1 MQRFILL
8 TCLTAFVMASP
19 ALAQQMEDVVHLKNG
34 GLVRGT
40 IIEQIP
46 SVSLKIKTREGNV
59 FVYTMDEIAKMS
71 KEPVMG
77 MRGHIGVGAK
87 KKNPWISFGLS
98 ALITGGGQFYNGQH
112 SKGVAQL
119 GGVILGIGLMVSGF
133 EDNYTRYAMSEN
145 SAIIYEKHVDPDDDD
160 RKAVFGFLLFF
171 GSYIWSVVDAPISAN
186 SINQQPSYG
195 HLIELGGSRTTL
207 GVDPVV
213 SHKNLGT
220 RLTLHF

>member
-19 ALAQQMEDVVHLKNG
+19 AFAQQMEDVVHLKNG
-34 GLVRGT
+34 GLIRGT

-46 SVSLKIKTREGNV
+46 GESLKIKTRDGNV

-77 MRGHIGVGAK
+77 MRGQIGVQ
-87 KKNPWISFGLS
+87 KKNPWLAFGLS

-119 GGVILGIGLMVSGF
+119 GGVILGIGLMVSGI
-133 EDNYTRYAMSEN
+133 EDDYEN
-145 SAIIYEKHVDPDDDD
+145 IYGNLVDPDDDD
-160 RKAVFGFLLFF
+160 EKVAFGLLLWF
-171 GSYIWSVVDAPISAN
+171 GSSLWSMIDAPISAN
-186 SINQQPSYG
+186 SINQQNQHSSYG
-195 HLIELGGSRTTL
+195 HLIEIGGSRTTL
-207 GVDPVV
+207 GIDPVV

>member
-8 TCLTAFVMASP
+8 TCLTAFVVTSP
-19 ALAQQMEDVVHLKNG
+19 AFAQQMEDVVHLKNG

-46 SVSLKIKTREGNV
+46 GESLKIQTRDGNV

-71 KEPVMG
+71 KEPVMEMG
-77 MRGHIGVGAK
+77 RQIGVQ
-87 KKNPWISFGLS
+87 KKNPWIAGGLSLLIPGAGQAYNDQLGKGAIQLGAVIVGFGLWYS
-98 ALITGGGQFYNGQH
+98 
-112 SKGVAQL
+112 GV
-119 GGVILGIGLMVSGF
+119 
-133 EDNYTRYAMSEN
+133 EDNGFFT
-145 SAIIYEKHVDPDDDD
+145 DPDGDDE
-160 RKAVFGFLLFF
+160 KAVLGFFLCL
-171 GSYIWSVVDAPISAN
+171 GSYIWSVVDASISAN
-186 SINQQPSYG
+186 RINEQNQHSSYG
-195 HLIELGGSRTTL
+195 HLIELGGSQATL

>member
-19 ALAQQMEDVVHLKNG
+19 AFAQQMEDVVHLKNG

-46 SVSLKIKTREGNV
+46 SESLKIKTRDGNI

-77 MRGHIGVGAK
+77 MQGQIVAK
-87 KKNPWISFGLS
+87 KKNPWLAFGLS
-98 ALITGGGQFYNGQH
+98 ALTTGGGQFYNGQH
-112 SKGVAQL
+112 GKGVAQL
-119 GGVILGIGLMVSGF
+119 GGAILGIGIMVSGL
-133 EDNYTRYAMSEN
+133 EDDYE
-145 SAIIYEKHVDPDDDD
+145 IYGNLVDPDDDD
-160 RKAVFGFLLFF
+160 EKVAFGLLLWF
-171 GSYIWSVVDAPISAN
+171 GCSLWSMIDAPISAN
-186 SINQQPSYG
+186 SINQQNQQLSYG

>member
-1 MQRFILL
+1 MSRFILL

-19 ALAQQMEDVVHLKNG
+19 AFAQQMEDVVHLKNG

-46 SVSLKIKTREGNV
+46 GVSLKIKTREGNV

-71 KEPVMG
+71 KESVMG
-77 MRGHIGVGAK
+77 MRGHIGAK
-87 KKNPWISFGLS
+87 KKNPWIAGGLS
-98 ALITGGGQFYNGQH
+98 LLIPGTGQIYND
-112 SKGVAQL
+112 QL
-119 GGVILGIGLMVSGF
+119 GKVAIQSGAAIVVLGLLISGM
-133 EDNYTRYAMSEN
+133 EDDSK
-145 SAIIYEKHVDPDDDD
+145 IYGRRIDPDDDEW
-160 RKAVFGFLLFF
+160 KVTLGISLWSGVQA
-171 GSYIWSVVDAPISAN
+171 WSVVDAYLSAN
-186 SINQQPSYG
+186 KINEQNQQPSYG
-195 HLIELGGSRTTL
+195 HMIEIGGSRTTL

>member
-8 TCLTAFVMASP
+8 TCLTAFAMTSQAF
-19 ALAQQMEDVVHLKNG
+19 AQQMQQMEDVVHLKNG
-34 GLVRGT
+34 GLIRGT

-46 SVSLKIKTREGNV
+46 GESLKIKTREGNV

-71 KEPVMG
+71 REPVVRMQG
-77 MRGHIGVGAK
+77 QIGAE
-87 KKNPWISFGLS
+87 KKNPWLAFGLS

-119 GGVILGIGLMVSGF
+119 GGAILGIGLMASGI
-133 EDNYTRYAMSEN
+133 EDDYEN
-145 SAIIYEKHVDPDDDD
+145 IYGDLVDPDDDD
-160 RKAVFGFLLFF
+160 GKVVFGLLLWF
-171 GSYIWSVVDAPISAN
+171 GSSLWSMIDAPISAN
-186 SINQQPSYG
+186 GINEQNQQPSYG
-195 HLIELGGSRTTL
+195 HLIELRGSRATL

>member
-19 ALAQQMEDVVHLKNG
+19 AFAQQMEDVVHLKNG

-46 SVSLKIKTREGNV
+46 GVSLKIKTRDGNV
-59 FVYTMDEIAKMS
+59 FVYKMDEIAKMS
-71 KEPVMG
+71 KEPVMEMG
-77 MRGHIGVGAK
+77 RHIGAK
-87 KKNPWISFGLS
+87 KKNPWIAGGLS
-98 ALITGGGQFYNGQH
+98 LLIPGAGQAYND
-112 SKGVAQL
+112 QL
-119 GGVILGIGLMVSGF
+119 GKGAIYLGTVIVGF
-133 EDNYTRYAMSEN
+133 ALLSSAVEDNYK
-145 SAIIYEKHVDPDDDD
+145 IYGRLIDPDDDD
-160 RKAVFGFLLFF
+160 RKAALGIPLWL
-171 GSYIWSVVDAPISAN
+171 GGHTWSVVDAYLSAN
-186 SINQQPSYG
+186 KINEQNQQPSYG
-195 HLIELGGSRTTL
+195 HLIEIGGSRTTL

>member
-8 TCLTAFVMASP
+8 TCLTTFVMTSTAF
-19 ALAQQMEDVVHLKNG
+19 AQQMEDVVHLKNG

-46 SVSLKIKTREGNV
+46 GESLKIQTRDGNV

-77 MRGHIGVGAK
+77 MRGQIRAK
-87 KKNPWISFGLS
+87 KKNPWLAFGLS

-119 GGVILGIGLMVSGF
+119 GGVILGIGLMASGS
-133 EDNYTRYAMSEN
+133 EDNYTRYAMN
-145 SAIIYEKHVDPDDDD
+145 DLGLLYERRVDPDDDD
-160 RKAVFGFLLFF
+160 GRVVLGFLLFF
-171 GSYIWSVVDAPISAN
+171 GSHIWSVVDAPISAN
-186 SINQQPSYG
+186 SINRQNQQPSYG
-195 HLIELGGSRTTL
+195 HLIEIGGSRTTL

>member
-8 TCLTAFVMASP
+8 TCLMAFAMASQ
-19 ALAQQMEDVVHLKNG
+19 AFAQQMEDVVHLKSG

-46 SVSLKIKTREGNV
+46 SESLKIKTRDGNV

-77 MRGHIGVGAK
+77 MRGHIGIP
-87 KKNPWISFGLS
+87 KKNPMLSCILSLGLPG
-98 ALITGGGQFYNGQH
+98 LGQFYNEEPV
-112 SKGVAQL
+112 KGVIQL
-119 GGVILGIGLMVSGF
+119 GGVIGGYVVHYYGGALVVEYSNSYDPNLTNRNESLMVIGLV
-133 EDNYTRYAMSEN
+133 TA
-145 SAIIYEKHVDPDDDD
+145 
-160 RKAVFGFLLFF
+160 F
-171 GSYIWSVVDAPISAN
+171 GSYIWSIVDAPISAN
-186 SINQQPSYG
+186 RINRQSQQASYG
-195 HLIELGGSRTTL
+195 HLIELGGSRATL